1 MRSPYQMGVIHI
13 DITNKCD
20 LACSNCMRLLE
31 NQSSFWDMTLDNF
44 RLAARSLQGYP
55 GIITVMGGNPA
66 MHPKFEDICKI
77 FVQEVPNKSQRGLWT
92 NNVFKYAE
100 LAKETFGIFNL
111 NPHDDARGIKSLE
124 PLKSL
129 PVAGNLSRVDWA
141 KSILPHGVWYAA
153 GSSSH
158 SPVLTAVKDLY
169 GEAEMWDRISKCEF
183 NQYWSAAIVQN
194 KGNLRAYFCEVAAAF
209 DLARGT
215 DHGIPVEPG
224 WWRRNISE
232 FDEQVAHFCPG
243 CGIPAKLQGHMDF
256 LETDTYTVSNADL
269 ARQTKDTRRKVTELD
284 TSQPVVSMR
293 RKVIHYTRS
302 SEPSLIQT
310 IVDKIYENFPIVR
323 PIINVLWRLVDKLY
337 SDFPIVRPFMN
348 LLWRLGVLPWDRA
361 QRT

>member
-1 MRSPYQMGVIHI
+1 MAKKVAPDLLRTRALAKMRSPYQMGIIHI

-44 RLAARSLQGYP
+44 RLAVRSLQGYP
-55 GIITVMGGNPA
+55 GMISVMGGNPV
-66 MHPKFEDICKI
+66 MHPKFEDICNI
-77 FVQEVPNKSQRGLWT
+77 LVQEVPNKSQRGLFT

-100 LAKETFGIFNL
+100 LAAETFGAGNL
-111 NPHDDARGIKSLE
+111 NPHNDARGVKSIE
-124 PLKSL
+124 ELKSI
-129 PVAGNLSRVDWA
+129 GWDGWHHS
-141 KSILPHGVWYAA
+141 GF
-153 GSSSH
+153 SSH

-183 NQYWSAAIVQN
+183 NQYWSAAIIQN

-256 LETDTYTVSNADL
+256 LETDTYTVSNADI
-269 ARQTKDTRRKVTELD
+269 ARQTKDKRRKVIELD
-284 TSQPVVSMR
+284 TSQAVVSIK
-293 RKVIHYTRS
+293 RKVIQYWWSTDPNLMQR
-302 SEPSLIQT
+302 
-310 IVDKIYENFPIVR
+310 IVDKIYSNFPIFRR
-323 PIINVLWRLVDKLY
+323 PINALV
-337 SDFPIVRPFMN
+337 
-348 LLWRLGVLPWDRA
+348 RLGVLGVLNTK
-361 QRT
+361 RT